1 MQNNLELAQK
11 QSLSQTQIQ
20 SLEIMNL
27 CNQDLYTF
35 LNEEYMENPL
45 MDKTGESAPGEVQE
59 FDEWYL
65 HGQTFNEGYGSEDKE
80 ERRREIL
87 PAKQEGID
95 PTAYLKDQLNKS
107 DYTEKEW
114 DLIEYLIQNLDDDGF
129 YPYPVEKA
137 AKIADVTEE
146 EAKKCL
152 EDLRGLEPCGIFAE
166 NLAECLITQF
176 EADGIEDEVLNQ
188 ILREHLEDIAS
199 GKISTIT
206 RHLKISSVQ
215 VRKYIAM
222 IKTRNPRPLSGFNS
236 GNTDYVV
243 PDVIITQRDGAWD
256 ISLNDEWIG
265 NYSLNEYYIRM
276 IGESKDEELK
286 EYFRKKLER
295 ARFILN
301 SIEQR
306 RRTILVI
313 AGEILEVQKP
323 FFEGAGELKAMTM
336 SELAEKLEIHPSTV
350 SRAVGSKYLQYP
362 GGVILMKKL
371 FTQKIHSDISGEELS
386 ALQVQKILKKLIDEE
401 NKRKPYSDSK
411 LVEKLKEQKITLS
424 RRAVAKYREEMNIQG
439 SFDRKEL

>member
-137 AKIADVTEE
+137 AKIADVTE
-146 EAKKCL
+146 
-152 EDLRGLEPCGIFAE
+152 
-166 NLAECLITQF
+166 
-176 EADGIEDEVLNQ
+176 DEVLNQ

-306 RRTILVI
+306 RRTILAI

>member
-45 MDKTGESAPGEVQE
+45 MDKTWDSAPGEVQE

-137 AKIADVTEE
+137 AKIADVT
-146 EAKKCL
+146 
-152 EDLRGLEPCGIFAE
+152 
-166 NLAECLITQF
+166 
-176 EADGIEDEVLNQ
+176 EDEVLNQ

-306 RRTILVI
+306 RRTILAI

>member
-1 MQNNLELAQK
+1 M
-11 QSLSQTQIQ
+11 
-20 SLEIMNL
+20 
-27 CNQDLYTF
+27 
-35 LNEEYMENPL
+35 
-45 MDKTGESAPGEVQE
+45 
-59 FDEWYL
+59 

-95 PTAYLKDQLNKS
+95 PAAYLKDQLNKS

-152 EDLRGLEPCGIFAE
+152 EDLRGLGPCGIFAE

-188 ILREHLEDIAS
+188 ILWEHLEDIAS

-306 RRTILVI
+306 RRTILAI

-323 FFEGAGELKAMTM
+323 FFEGTGELKAMTM

-350 SRAVGSKYLQYP
+350 SRAVGRKYLQYP

-371 FTQKIHSDISGEELS
+371 FTQKIHSDVSGEELS

>member
-1 MQNNLELAQK
+1 
-11 QSLSQTQIQ
+11 
-20 SLEIMNL
+20 
-27 CNQDLYTF
+27 
-35 LNEEYMENPL
+35 
-45 MDKTGESAPGEVQE
+45 
-59 FDEWYL
+59 
-65 HGQTFNEGYGSEDKE
+65 
-80 ERRREIL
+80 
-87 PAKQEGID
+87 
-95 PTAYLKDQLNKS
+95 
-107 DYTEKEW
+107 
-114 DLIEYLIQNLDDDGF
+114 
-129 YPYPVEKA
+129 
-137 AKIADVTEE
+137 
-146 EAKKCL
+146 
-152 EDLRGLEPCGIFAE
+152 
-166 NLAECLITQF
+166 
-176 EADGIEDEVLNQ
+176 
-188 ILREHLEDIAS
+188 
-199 GKISTIT
+199 
-206 RHLKISSVQ
+206 
-215 VRKYIAM
+215 M

-362 GGVILMKKL
+362 GGVILMKNYLHRRFIQTYQEKNYRH
-371 FTQKIHSDISGEELS
+371 FRY
-386 ALQVQKILKKLIDEE
+386 
-401 NKRKPYSDSK
+401 KR
-411 LVEKLKEQKITLS
+411 
-424 RRAVAKYREEMNIQG
+424 
-439 SFDRKEL
+439 F

>member
-11 QSLSQTQIQ
+11 QSLSQSQIQ

-59 FDEWYL
+59 FGEWYARS
-65 HGQTFNEGYGSEDKE
+65 QTFNEGYGSEDKE
-80 ERRREIL
+80 ESNREII
-87 PAKQEGID
+87 PAKREGMD
-95 PTAYLKDQLNKS
+95 PATYLKDQLNKS
-107 DYTEKEW
+107 AYTKKEW
-114 DLIEYLIQNLDDDGF
+114 ELIEYLIQNLDDNGF
-129 YPYPVEKA
+129 YPYPVSEA
-137 AKIADVTEE
+137 AETVGVSEE
-146 EAKKCL
+146 EAAKCL
-152 EDLRGLEPCGIFAE
+152 QDLRELEPCGIFAE
-166 NLAECLITQF
+166 NLSECLITQF

-222 IKTRNPRPLSGFNS
+222 IKTRNPRPLSGFDS

-243 PDVIITQRDGAWD
+243 PDVIISQKDGGWD

-295 ARFILN
+295 ARLILN

-306 RRTILVI
+306 RRTILSI
-313 AGEILEVQKP
+313 AGAILESQEP
-323 FFEGAGELKAMTM
+323 FFEGSGELKAMTM

-362 GGVILMKKL
+362 GGVVLMKNL
-371 FTQKIHSDISGEELS
+371 FSQKITSDESGEGMS
-386 ALQVQKILKKLIDEE
+386 AMQIKKILKNLIDQED
-401 NKRKPYSDSK
+401 KKKPYSDSK
-411 LVEKLKEQKITLS
+411 LADELKKKNITLS
-424 RRAVAKYREEMNIQG
+424 RRAVAKYREEMNIKG
-439 SFDRKEL
+439 SFDRKEV

>member
-1 MQNNLELAQK
+1 M
-11 QSLSQTQIQ
+11 
-20 SLEIMNL
+20 
-27 CNQDLYTF
+27 
-35 LNEEYMENPL
+35 
-45 MDKTGESAPGEVQE
+45 
-59 FDEWYL
+59 
-65 HGQTFNEGYGSEDKE
+65 
-80 ERRREIL
+80 
-87 PAKQEGID
+87 
-95 PTAYLKDQLNKS
+95 
-107 DYTEKEW
+107 
-114 DLIEYLIQNLDDDGF
+114 
-129 YPYPVEKA
+129 
-137 AKIADVTEE
+137 TEE

-306 RRTILVI
+306 RRTILAI

>member
-45 MDKTGESAPGEVQE
+45 MDETGESAPGEVQE

-306 RRTILVI
+306 RRTILAI

>member
-45 MDKTGESAPGEVQE
+45 MDKTWESAPGEVQE

-137 AKIADVTEE
+137 AKIADVT
-146 EAKKCL
+146 
-152 EDLRGLEPCGIFAE
+152 
-166 NLAECLITQF
+166 
-176 EADGIEDEVLNQ
+176 EDEVLNQ

-306 RRTILVI
+306 RRTILAI

>member
-45 MDKTGESAPGEVQE
+45 MDKTWESAPGEVQE

-137 AKIADVTEE
+137 AKIADVTE
-146 EAKKCL
+146 
-152 EDLRGLEPCGIFAE
+152 
-166 NLAECLITQF
+166 
-176 EADGIEDEVLNQ
+176 DEVLNQ

-222 IKTRNPRPLSGFNS
+222 ITTRNPRPLSGFNS

-306 RRTILVI
+306 RRTILAI

>member
-1 MQNNLELAQK
+1 
-11 QSLSQTQIQ
+11 
-20 SLEIMNL
+20 
-27 CNQDLYTF
+27 
-35 LNEEYMENPL
+35 
-45 MDKTGESAPGEVQE
+45 
-59 FDEWYL
+59 
-65 HGQTFNEGYGSEDKE
+65 
-80 ERRREIL
+80 
-87 PAKQEGID
+87 
-95 PTAYLKDQLNKS
+95 
-107 DYTEKEW
+107 
-114 DLIEYLIQNLDDDGF
+114 
-129 YPYPVEKA
+129 
-137 AKIADVTEE
+137 
-146 EAKKCL
+146 
-152 EDLRGLEPCGIFAE
+152 
-166 NLAECLITQF
+166 
-176 EADGIEDEVLNQ
+176 
-188 ILREHLEDIAS
+188 
-199 GKISTIT
+199 
-206 RHLKISSVQ
+206 
-215 VRKYIAM
+215 M

-306 RRTILVI
+306 RRTILAI